1 MKVMTIL
8 GTRPELIR
16 LCLIVEKLDKLCD
29 QVLVHTG
36 QNFDTNLNDIFI
48 EELGIR
54 KPDYHLNATG
64 SFGEQ
69 AGIILTKLEEIIT
82 KEKPDAFL
90 VLGDTNSS
98 LGAIMAKRLGVRVF
112 HMEAGNRCFDD
123 RVPEENNR
131 RIIDSQSDILLPYS
145 ERSRLNLI
153 KEGIAGDRIY
163 VTGNPIKEVIDHFEV
178 QIDSSDVM
186 KRLGVEKQK
195 FFLMTLHRAENV
207 DTEERLSKYVE
218 AFNAVYEKYKL
229 PMIWS
234 VHPRTRK
241 RLAEHPTIKVSE
253 GITIVEPL
261 GLFDFNNLQKNAFCV
276 LSDSGTAQEECAIF
290 GVPVVTLRDVTER
303 PETLESGS
311 NFLSGCEPEAILRG
325 INVVVESENNWTP
338 PQDYLTKNVS
348 DIVTRI
354 VLGYYR
360 KPFSE

>member
-16 LCLIVEKLDKLCD
+16 LCLIVKKLDELSD

-36 QNFDTNLNDIFI
+36 QNYDPNLNDVFLDQ
-48 EELGIR
+48 LGYR
-54 KPDYHLNATG
+54 KMDYYLDAKG

-69 AGIILTKLEEIIT
+69 AGTILSKLEKIIP

-145 ERSRLNLI
+145 ERSRENLI
-153 KEGIAGDRIY
+153 RDGVASNRIY
-163 VTGNPIKEVIDHFEV
+163 VTGNPIKEVLDNFSV
-178 QIDSSDVM
+178 PIDSNDVM
-186 KRLGVEKQK
+186 NKLGLVKGK

-207 DTEERLSKYVE
+207 DSKERLSKFVE
-218 AFNAVYEKYKL
+218 AFNKVHDQYRL

-234 VHPRTRK
+234 VHPRTKK
-241 RLAEHPTIKVSE
+241 RIADHSSIKLREGIKVSE
-253 GITIVEPL
+253 PL
-261 GLFDFNNLQKNAFCV
+261 GFFEFNNLQKNAYCV
-276 LSDSGTAQEECAIF
+276 LSDSGTAQEECSIF
-290 GVPVVTLRDVTER
+290 GVPTVTLRDVTER
-303 PETLESGS
+303 PETIEAGS
-311 NFLSGCEPEAILRG
+311 NFISGAAPEDILRG
-325 INVVVESENNWTP
+325 IQTVTKSDSNWKAP
-338 PQDYLTKNVS
+338 KDYLKDNVS
-348 DIVTRI
+348 DTVVRI
-354 VLGYYR
+354 VLSYYL
-360 KPFSE
+360 

>member
-36 QNFDTNLNDIFI
+36 QNYDVNLNDIFM
-48 EELGIR
+48 EQLGIR
-54 KPDYHLNATG
+54 KPDYYLDAKG

-69 AGIILTKLEEIIT
+69 TGIILTKLEDIMT

-98 LGAIMAKRLGVRVF
+98 LGAIMAKRLGIRVF

-145 ERSRLNLI
+145 ERSRANLVR
-153 KEGIAGDRIY
+153 EGVAGNRIY
-163 VTGNPIKEVIDHFEV
+163 VTGNPIKEVLDHFAE
-178 QIDSSDVM
+178 QIDSSGIM
-186 KRLGVEKQK
+186 QKLGVEKKK

-207 DTEERLSKYVE
+207 DPPERLAKYVQ
-218 AFNAVYEKYKL
+218 AFNEVYDKYQL

-241 RLAEHPTIKVSE
+241 RLESQPELKVRD
-253 GITIVEPL
+253 GITISEPL
-261 GLFDFNNLQKNAFCV
+261 GLFEFNNLQKNAYCV
-276 LSDSGTAQEECAIF
+276 LSDSGTAQEECSIF
-290 GVPVVTLRDVTER
+290 DVPCVTLRDVTER
-303 PETLESGS
+303 PETMEAGS

-325 INVVVESENNWTP
+325 VETTTQSENNWAP
-338 PQDYLTKNVS
+338 PHDYLTPNVS
-348 DIVTRI
+348 DIVARI
-354 VLGYYR
+354 VLSYYR
-360 KPFSE
+360 

>member
-16 LCLIVEKLDKLCD
+16 LCLIINKLDQLTD

-36 QNFDTNLNDIFI
+36 QNFDANLNDIFI

-54 KPDYHLNATG
+54 KPDYHLEATG

-69 AGIILTKLEEIIT
+69 AGIILTKLEEIIMA
-82 KEKPDAFL
+82 EKPDAFL

-112 HMEAGNRCFDD
+112 HMEAGNRCYDD

-145 ERSRLNLI
+145 ERSRMNLI
-153 KEGIAGDRIY
+153 REGIAGDRIY
-163 VTGNPIKEVIDHFEV
+163 VTGNPIKEVLDHFMKE
-178 QIDSSDVM
+178 IDDSKVM
-186 KRLGVEKQK
+186 SKLKIEKGK

-207 DTEERLSKYVE
+207 DPEERLTKFVQ
-218 AFNAVYEKYKL
+218 AFNEVYDKYKL

-241 RLAEHPTIKVSE
+241 RLKDHPTLKLRE
-253 GITIVEPL
+253 GIEVVEPL
-261 GLFDFNNLQKNAFCV
+261 GLFDFNNLQKNAYCV

-290 GVPVVTLRDVTER
+290 NVPVVTLRDVTER
-303 PETLESGS
+303 PETMESGS
-311 NFLSGCEPEAILRG
+311 NFLSGCEPEVILRG
-325 INVVVESENNWTP
+325 VQTVTESENNWTAP
-338 PQDYLTKNVS
+338 KDYLTPNVS
-348 DIVTRI
+348 DVVTRI
-354 VLGYYR
+354 VLSYYR
-360 KPFSE
+360 AQPS